1 MVLSPAM
8 AGIAAARQ
16 VYDAAVDTAS
26 DLWHSA
32 LAGEAPRTA
41 DAERVTEQLSAA
53 LVRDAPALLAL
64 TAFPG
69 RDGNGDHTFTHMVNV
84 AVLTLAQALAMHID
98 GPLLKAFGVA
108 ALLHDIGKVKTPP
121 EVLHKPERL
130 TAEEFE
136 IVKRHVVDGAAI
148 LRRTPGMSPLAAV
161 VAFEHHLKLD
171 MTGYPEGV
179 GRRCLNLCTL
189 IVTIADVFDALR
201 SHRPYRQGL
210 ATSRIRTI
218 MSEQDNPQ
226 FHRPLLQR
234 FVAMM
239 GLFPVGSVVRL
250 RSGELAVVTAE
261 RPEDPL
267 RPEVRIVA
275 GADGVTVDEPT
286 SVRTWEPDR
295 RGRYPREIR
304 DAVDPTEMGIDPL
317 AYI

>member
-1 MVLSPAM
+1 M
-8 AGIAAARQ
+8 AGIAAARP

-32 LAGEAPRTA
+32 RAGDLPRTA
-41 DAERVTEQLSAA
+41 DAERVADHLAAA
-53 LVRDAPALLAL
+53 LMHDGPAVLAL

-69 RDGNGDHTFTHMVNV
+69 HEINGDHTFTHMVNV
-84 AVLTLAQALAMHID
+84 AVLTLAQALAMNID
-98 GPLLKAFGVA
+98 GPLLRAFGVA
-108 ALLHDIGKVKTPP
+108 ALMHDIGKVKTPP

-130 TAEEFE
+130 TAEEFA
-136 IVKRHVVDGAAI
+136 IMKRHVVDGAAI

-161 VAFEHHLKLD
+161 VAFEHHLRQD

-179 GRRCLNLCTL
+179 GPRCLNVCTL
-189 IVTIADVFDALR
+189 MVTIADVFDALR

-218 MSEQDNPQ
+218 MSEQDTPQ

-261 RPEDPL
+261 RPQDPL
-267 RPEVRIVA
+267 HPEVRIVA
-275 GADGVTVDEPT
+275 DADGYSVTEPT
-286 SVRTWEPDR
+286 SVRTWEPDGN
-295 RGRYPREIR
+295 GRYPREIR
-304 DAVDPTEMGIDPL
+304 DAVDPLEMGIDPL

>member
-1 MVLSPAM
+1 M

-32 LAGEAPRTA
+32 LAGEPPRTA
-41 DAERVTEQLSAA
+41 HAERVTDALSAS
-53 LVRDAPALLAL
+53 LIRDAPALLAL

-69 RDGNGDHTFTHMVNV
+69 HEVNGDHTFTHMVNV
-84 AVLTLAQALAMHID
+84 TVLTLAQAIALNMD
-98 GPLLKAFGVA
+98 GPLLRAFGVA
-108 ALLHDIGKVKTPP
+108 ALLHDIGKVKPPP
-121 EVLHKPERL
+121 EILHKPERL
-130 TAEEFE
+130 TTEEFT
-136 IVKRHVVDGAAI
+136 IVKRHVIDGAAI

-179 GRRCLNLCTL
+179 GRRCLNVCTL
-189 IVTIADVFDALR
+189 MVTIADVFDALR

-226 FHRPLLQR
+226 FHRPLLQH

-261 RPEDPL
+261 RPQDPL
-267 RPEVRIVA
+267 HPEVRIVA
-275 GADGVTVDEPT
+275 DADGVTVAEPT
-286 SVRTWEPDR
+286 SVRTWEPDGY
-295 RGRYPREIR
+295 GRFPREIR
-304 DAVDPTEMGIDPL
+304 DAVDPIEMGIDPL
-317 AYI
+317 TYI